1 MFKHFTRVSDQT
13 CLCSDTMSYHVC
25 ISSTVKV
32 LHALTYARTD
42 VHRTLRQRCT
52 HRHLQIS
59 LWFHCWVLLMML
71 QLDQYYQLVWDP
83 VTIINV
89 CCVVCVC
96 VFVLTFLTRGL
107 HVPCKTMDRQTGL
120 PLCSYSSEGYHPLV

>member
-1 MFKHFTRVSDQT
+1 
-13 CLCSDTMSYHVC
+13 MSYDVC

-52 HRHLQIS
+52 HRYLQIS

-71 QLDQYYQLVWDP
+71 QLDQYYRLVWDP

-89 CCVVCVC
+89 SCVCVC
-96 VFVLTFLTRGL
+96 ANILTRGL

-120 PLCSYSSEGYHPLV
+120 PLCSYSSEGYRPLV